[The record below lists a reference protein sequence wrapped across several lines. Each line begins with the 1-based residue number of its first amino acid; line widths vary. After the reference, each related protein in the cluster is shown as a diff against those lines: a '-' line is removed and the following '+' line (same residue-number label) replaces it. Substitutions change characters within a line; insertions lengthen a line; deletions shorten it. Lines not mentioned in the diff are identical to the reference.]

1 MDSTGLFN
9 ERAGEYD
16 AWYEN
21 NPLILAAEIE
31 AVRQVTPPFED
42 ALEVGVGTGR
52 FAQALGVKLGLEP
65 SSGMAA
71 YARARG
77 IEVVEGF
84 AEALPFEN
92 ESFDAVFM
100 ITVDCY
106 LEELSPVLNECH
118 RVLSPHGH
126 LILGHVDIDA
136 PLGAVYEE
144 ERDQDP
150 FYKNAYFR
158 GTKEM
163 LTELDRAGFELV
175 KIRQTVFTFENVAQ
189 EVREGH
195 GDGVFVA
202 MCAVKP

>member
-118 RVLSPHGH
+118 RCFPRGH

-136 PLGAVYEE
+136 PWDCL
-144 ERDQDP
+144 
-150 FYKNAYFR
+150 
-158 GTKEM
+158 
-163 LTELDRAGFELV
+163 
-175 KIRQTVFTFENVAQ
+175 
-189 EVREGH
+189 
-195 GDGVFVA
+195 
-202 MCAVKP
+202 